1 MTSDGSGSVWQKGER
16 QRWRKKEKRGGGEEG
31 GGKEWDPEE
40 SPGVL
45 GTLGT
50 EKGWPHEGTIRFP
63 AGGLAR
69 LRSRSH
75 GLRSE
80 RLLTAVPS
88 CQSGSLRKEGCGQ
101 EKRQVR
107 SQE

>member
-1 MTSDGSGSVWQKGER
+1 
-16 QRWRKKEKRGGGEEG
+16 
-31 GGKEWDPEE
+31 
-40 SPGVL
+40 L